1 MLYTANRTYDPFERH
16 FGTRKNYR
24 NTQTNSFRPNV
35 DVFEFENTI
44 QFNIE
49 LPGMNKSD
57 IKLTVNDENVLTIHG
72 TRKFDRP
79 EATKNYRNE
88 IKKGEFTRSFILPD
102 DFDAESIDAN
112 LKNGILE
119 VTVSKKEPVIPEEK
133 VINII

>member
-1 MLYTANRTYDPFERH
+1 MFYTANRTQNPFDRQY
-16 FGTRKNYR
+16 GTRRTNSNVNR
-24 NTQTNSFRPNV
+24 NTFKPGV

-49 LPGMNKSD
+49 LPGMDKKD
-57 IKLTVNDENVLTIHG
+57 IKLTVNDDNVLTIHG
-72 TRKFDRP
+72 ERKFDRP
-79 EATKNYRNE
+79 ENSKNYRNE
-88 IKKGEFTRSFILPD
+88 IKKGEFTRSFILPE

-119 VTVSKKEPVIPEEK
+119 VTVSKKEPVTPEEK